1 MNPKALRR
9 TICLLWVFGFCYT
22 FSWGLQ
28 KYNYFLNNQNNK
40 WQNSST
46 KNNTLSSLK

>member
-9 TICLLWVFGFCYT
+9 TICLLWVFGFYYI

-28 KYNYFLNNQNNK
+28 KYK
-40 WQNSST
+40 E
-46 KNNTLSSLK
+46 